1 MDETIPRYQQVQN
14 HILDRIDSGIWA
26 VDQRVPSEHELV
38 AELGVSRMTV
48 NRAVRELTSQGR
60 LRRVQGLGTFVTDP
74 RPQVELLEIRN
85 IADEIRARQGRYDC
99 DVKFVNEAQADD
111 EQAAHLNIPVGT
123 AIFHSLIVHREN
135 TVPIQLE
142 DRLVNPAVAP
152 DYLTIDFHTTT
163 PNEYLMNVAPVTD
176 VEHIVDAVLPD
187 RETSKLLEINAEAPC
202 LLLHRKTWS
211 RGMVASRAW
220 LTHPASRYRLGT
232 RFSADD
238 DASPYPVLQSVIKRE
253 VAST

>member
-1 MDETIPRYQQVQN
+1 MDETIPRYQRVQN
-14 HILDRIDSGIWA
+14 YILDRIDSGIWA

-60 LRRVQGLGTFVTDP
+60 LRRVQGLGTFVADP
-74 RPQVELLEIRN
+74 RPQVELLEIKN
-85 IADEIRARQGRYDC
+85 IADEIRARQGQYDC
-99 DVKFVNEAQADD
+99 AVKFVDKILADD
-111 EQAAHLNIPVGT
+111 EQAAHLSVPVGT
-123 AIFHSLIVHREN
+123 TIFHSLIVHREN

-142 DRLVNPAVAP
+142 DRLVNPAAAP
-152 DYLTIDFHTTT
+152 DYLTIDFQQTT
-163 PNEYLMNVAPVTD
+163 PNEYLMKVAPVTD

-187 RETSKLLEINAEAPC
+187 RQTCRLLDIKTQAPC

-211 RGMVASRAW
+211 RGVVASRAW

-232 RFSADD
+232 RFTADD
-238 DASPYPVLQSVIKRE
+238 NPSPYPALESLIKRE
-253 VAST
+253 VAAK